1 MGGKL
6 WRPWSSV
13 CHPRAST
20 TRIYQG
26 ALMSSLLR
34 RTLVLLAPLLL
45 IGAARAEGLVQ
56 LSLDGALSTPGGAPV
71 ELHLGFWDGSAVQS
85 VDLRLHLAQR
95 TTGHDLATLLAAR
108 LRKAGASFQFPG
120 ESTGGSPA
128 QLFLEDTTLV
138 SLRLGHGLHAS
149 VTTTQDA
156 PESVRF
162 LAPLEV
168 HEALE
173 VAVCVTTFHPHLK
186 TPGRHRLSVQAQGDT
201 EPSSICE
208 ELFTNGLARGLVSDR
223 PAPDRWR
230 PTKTS
235 EGAVVTGCSIDLSLT
250 QADWGLEVQLAV
262 PKAQ

>member
-1 MGGKL
+1 
-6 WRPWSSV
+6 
-13 CHPRAST
+13 
-20 TRIYQG
+20 
-26 ALMSSLLR
+26 MSSLLR

-56 LSLDGALSTPGGAPV
+56 LSLDGTLSTPGGAPV
-71 ELHLGFWDGSAVQS
+71 EVHVGFWDGSSVQA

-108 LRKAGASFQFPG
+108 LRKAGASFQFPS
-120 ESTGGSPA
+120 ESSGASPA
-128 QLFLEDTTLV
+128 QLFLEDATLV
-138 SLRLGHGLHAS
+138 SLRLGHGLRAS

-156 PESVRF
+156 PESARF

-168 HEALE
+168 QEAAE
-173 VAVCVTTFHPHLK
+173 VEVCVTTFHPHLK
-186 TPGRHRLSVQAQGDT
+186 TPGRLQLSVRAEGDK
-201 EPSSICE
+201 EPSAICE
-208 ELFTNGLARGLVSDR
+208 ELFTSGLARGLVSDR

-235 EGAVVTGCSIDLSLT
+235 EGAIVTGCSIDLST
-250 QADWGLEVQLAV
+250 AKADWGLEVRLAV